1 MRDDAGRFDSIDNLS
16 GPLMDR
22 ILSSASIGALLR
34 GVGVFVKDYVS
45 DECIPN
51 TFWKELG
58 YSAAAMRGSRWKR
71 YLHPDD
77 RSLADDFE
85 KRLLNGKADSW
96 SGSYRIR
103 SRDGDY
109 RTVKHKAV
117 VLERA
122 SDAVPRLYFGWDED
136 VTEYVEQAEAARRTS
151 EELQLRYLRSEELR
165 AAGAILSS
173 ELDPLRSAER
183 MLVQAKRVIPFDA
196 AVIWTENGDRYSAL
210 ASIGLDKGALDADPI
225 IERAERTRTA
235 REPVVS
241 SPAGGPFASRLEV
254 PLLRRD
260 RVLGYMEL
268 FAVRSDAYGI
278 EETSAALLFAEH
290 AGVSLANAI
299 RYRATEQEASTDW
312 LTGLPTRR
320 SFMTRAAALVS
331 GFSARA
337 PLSALMIDIDHFKQV
352 NDGFGH
358 PAGDEAL
365 IAMASRCREALRVED
380 LCCRYGGEE
389 IVVLLPGADARVA
402 MTAAERIRRLAE
414 GLRLT
419 DHPTLRLT
427 VSIGVASGTGK
438 QDFRDLISQADEAL
452 YLAKQSGR
460 NRCELR

>member
-1 MRDDAGRFDSIDNLS
+1 
-16 GPLMDR
+16 MDR
-22 ILSSASIGALLR
+22 ILASASLGALLR

-58 YSAAAMRGSRWKR
+58 YTAAAMRGNRWKR

-77 RSLADDFE
+77 RSIADDFE
-85 KRLLNGKADSW
+85 KRLLSGTADCW

-103 SRDGDY
+103 SRGGDY

-122 SDAVPRLYFGWDED
+122 ADAVPRLYVGWDVD
-136 VTEYVEQAEAARRTS
+136 VTEYVERVEEERRAR
-151 EELQLRYLRSEELR
+151 EELELRYLRSEELR
-165 AAGAILSS
+165 TAGAILSS
-173 ELDPLRSAER
+173 DLDPLRSAER

-196 AVIWTENGDRYSAL
+196 AVIWTETGDRCTAL
-210 ASIGLDKGALDADPI
+210 ASIGLDEGALKRDLI
-225 IERAERTRTA
+225 IDGVGGTA
-235 REPVVS
+235 IARVPVVS
-241 SPAGGPFASRLEV
+241 APAEGPFASRLEV

-260 RVLGYMEL
+260 RVLGCMEFL
-268 FAVRSDAYGI
+268 AVQGDAYGS

-320 SFMTRAAALVS
+320 SFMTRAAVLVS
-331 GFSARA
+331 GFSERS

-352 NDGFGH
+352 NDSFGH
-358 PAGDEAL
+358 PAGDAAL
-365 IAMASRCREALRVED
+365 VAIASRCREALRVED

-389 IVVLLPGADARVA
+389 IVVLLPGADARIA
-402 MTAAERIRRLAE
+402 MAAAERIRRLVE
-414 GLRLT
+414 GLRLA
-419 DHPTLRLT
+419 DHPALRLT
-427 VSIGVASGTGK
+427 VSVGVSSGTGK
-438 QDFRDLISQADEAL
+438 DDFRDLISQADEAL
-452 YLAKQSGR
+452 YLAKQAGR